1 MSSSPNG
8 QPVPTP
14 SLILRAHAR
23 QRKDAL
29 ASLPPQPQ
37 RTFKIRPPS
46 PAGQYSSIEFR
57 TDKVCSSSIRIARP
71 RSRSLTCCLSL
82 TFAFRAVA
90 PVVPERPRRFPSA
103 APTMLT
109 AMYSPGGSPYSLPSP
124 YTPAEERELGDS
136 ATWSSSSFDQQPRP
150 TLHHSRSLPAQ
161 PSPLSSYPPSELVD
175 QRAFGWND
183 ERADM
188 AWAGE
193 PHPARGDM
201 AEGAPYLDYLE
212 PHASTTSSTYP
223 SVSSGQVIL
232 PHSHDRF
239 QSFTFAAGSLPSDDG
254 RFITSTP
261 LSDTYPISPTS
272 NDFAFPAPTRMQPQ
286 TAHAPAYDSVG
297 GPTRRTSQPEI
308 KIGGGAPS
316 VDSHGYAGHTPSQ
329 SRRGSLPSWVQPSDR
344 DWNGFDMRERC
355 VSQTGPPDGRP
366 PRTRRDLRSP
376 ASYTD
381 VRRDSHTN
389 GSHPSHRLGRTS
401 EVQLDGRRQ
410 TFATTIGSDDWS
422 DMSGSHLHRPH
433 PLLRSVSDQAPSPAT
448 LYGSAI
454 ASPPQAPG
462 AGAFGE
468 RNLPASL
475 SALSV
480 RSPPSGPSAFLHAR
494 TGTPSNPVSPA
505 RSCFPVA
512 EEPTTTSLME
522 VEGFGASP
530 TDWEM
535 PQISQQQ
542 VQGRRELQRQRSSI
556 SSATSSSEAGSSSS
570 SFRHPHW
577 PSTNL
582 NTDLRERAFSVG
594 SSASSS
600 EVLTPD
606 YRFSLDG
613 QPPEASSP
621 SVLFSY
627 DQPREFQFDHPS
639 AHLEQHGQMFSP
651 FDGQQHG
658 HAVNPVSSTF
668 RTRASRSASAPGPS
682 LLSITEY
689 SHTNPLMTDGPPHD
703 LTRPIEHINPG
714 LVLGKAPVTGDEEE
728 DETAMSSKS
737 EEDGSDGD
745 ESEQSSDDEGS
756 TPKSHDTIATATD
769 AMDQDEPSD
778 SEDKSDDGED
788 ASFNPAEGRRRR
800 ARQSSVQ
807 VSSRSRSSAV
817 GAELDKAVWFP
828 GKLYAMA
835 IAPESRPFVDWS
847 PAGNSLIIPDGDA
860 FAKEVLSRY
869 FKHSQ
874 LPSFL
879 RQLNM

>member
-1 MSSSPNG
+1 
-8 QPVPTP
+8 
-14 SLILRAHAR
+14 
-23 QRKDAL
+23 
-29 ASLPPQPQ
+29 
-37 RTFKIRPPS
+37 
-46 PAGQYSSIEFR
+46 
-57 TDKVCSSSIRIARP
+57 
-71 RSRSLTCCLSL
+71 
-82 TFAFRAVA
+82 
-90 PVVPERPRRFPSA
+90 
-103 APTMLT
+103 MLT

-124 YTPAEERELGDS
+124 YTPDEERELGDS

-150 TLHHSRSLPAQ
+150 SLHHSRSLPAQ
-161 PSPLSSYPPSELVD
+161 PSPLSSYPPSGLVD
-175 QRAFGWND
+175 QRALGWND
-183 ERADM
+183 ERAGM
-188 AWAGE
+188 AWAGDS
-193 PHPARGDM
+193 HPAGGGL
-201 AEGAPYLDYLE
+201 AEGPPYLDHLE
-212 PHASTTSSTYP
+212 PHASTTASPYA
-223 SVSSGQVIL
+223 SVGSGYLNL
-232 PHSHDRF
+232 PQSHGSF
-239 QSFTFAAGSLPSDDG
+239 GSFTFGAGSPSS
-254 RFITSTP
+254 RNNPSFSSMP
-261 LSDTYPISPTS
+261 LSDAYPISPTS
-272 NDFAFPAPTRMQPQ
+272 NDFSFPASTQMQPQ
-286 TAHAPAYDSVG
+286 AAYASSYDSMG
-297 GPTRRTSQPEI
+297 GPARRTSQPDI
-308 KIGGGAPS
+308 STGRVTPS
-316 VDSHGYAGHTPSQ
+316 ADSSAYAGHTPIQ
-329 SRRGSLPSWVQPSDR
+329 SRRVSLPSWVQPSDR
-344 DWNGFDMRERC
+344 DWNGSGSRERR
-355 VSQTGPPDGRP
+355 VSQTGTPDGRP
-366 PRTRRDLRSP
+366 PRTKRDVRSP

-389 GSHPSHRLGRTS
+389 GSHPSRRAS
-401 EVQLDGRRQ
+401 EVQLDGRHQ
-410 TFATTIGSDDWS
+410 SFATTIGSDDWS
-422 DMSGSHLHRPH
+422 DMSGSHVHRPH

-448 LYGSAI
+448 LYTPTI
-454 ASPPQAPG
+454 ASPPQGPG

-522 VEGFGASP
+522 VEGFGSGP
-530 TDWEM
+530 TDWETS
-535 PQISQQQ
+535 QISQQQ

-570 SFRHPHW
+570 SFRHPRW
-577 PSTNL
+577 PSTNST
-582 NTDLRERAFSVG
+582 TDLRERAFSVG

-613 QPPEASSP
+613 QHPETSSP

-658 HAVNPVSSTF
+658 HAVDPVSSTF

-682 LLSITEY
+682 LLSLTEY
-689 SHTNPLMTDGPPHD
+689 SHAHSSTADGLPYGQ
-703 LTRPIEHINPG
+703 LRPVEHINPG
-714 LVLGKAPVTGDEEE
+714 LVLGKAPVTGDEDE
-728 DETAMSSKS
+728 DEMATSSKS
-737 EEDGSDGD
+737 EEEESDGD

-756 TPKSHDTIATATD
+756 TPKSHDTVATATD

-778 SEDKSDDGED
+778 SDGKSDDGED